1 MSSLAGGAGGSLELN
16 VYEYLNVNLEG
27 FGFGWR
33 TCPQG
38 HTATGERHGRRARDD
53 GSPGSVSQ
61 SVLAQ
66 PGDLT
71 EAGRERE
78 RERKSSERKEGRKE
92 VRRERRDRGR
102 RDSTASRPS
111 RGRATANGTERAAP
125 AAAVRVRAQRD
136 ETEKRAERVAEGSI
150 AREIRLFG

>member
-1 MSSLAGGAGGSLELN
+1 MTTGPYSHRRRMVGDFPLA
-16 VYEYLNVNLEG
+16 
-27 FGFGWR
+27 
-33 TCPQG
+33 
-38 HTATGERHGRRARDD
+38 RHGRRARDD

-78 RERKSSERKEGRKE
+78 RERERARNGRKEGRRSE
-92 VRRERRDRGR
+92 GRDAIEGGETRLRRGPRGGG
-102 RDSTASRPS
+102 RP
-111 RGRATANGTERAAP
+111 RTGLRAAP